1 MKPYLI
7 ACDLDGTLLNNDSK
21 LDLKTIDTI
30 NELSKLG
37 HKVVIATGR
46 PYRGCIEYHRELNL
60 DTPLISDNGGAI
72 ENPVDKGFK
81 KIQLTIPKRIIDKLF
96 TFTKKEIVTAFYSV
110 DNGLYVY
117 KRTDR
122 LSWLYHENEDTFFVE
137 GEFTAPN
144 LPEPSGV
151 MFIVNVAFKN
161 QFETFIKENCEN
173 LLSFRDWGSDYK
185 NAIYEVY
192 QKRTSKAE
200 AISLVRQHYQIEEE
214 NVIAFGDG
222 LNDIEMIELAAT
234 GVAMA
239 NAQKELKAVADVV
252 LDETNQQG
260 GVRNYLTQRF
270 LTK

>member
-1 MKPYLI
+1 MNTYLI

-21 LDLKTIDTI
+21 LDKKTIETL
-30 NELSKLG
+30 NKLSSLG

-46 PYRGCIEYHRELNL
+46 PYRGCIEFHRELSL

-72 ENPVDKGFK
+72 ENPVDKTFK
-81 KIQLTIPKRIIDKLF
+81 KIQLTIPKRVVDKLF
-96 TFTKKEIVTAFYSV
+96 SFAKNEIVTSFYSV

-122 LSWLYHENEDTFFVE
+122 LAWLYHENEDTFFVE
-137 GEFTAPN
+137 GDFTEPN
-144 LPEPSGV
+144 LPEPSGI
-151 MFIVNVAFKN
+151 MFIVNVAFKSK
-161 QFETFIKENCEN
+161 FETFIKDECEN

-200 AISLVRQHYQIEEE
+200 AISIVRQHYGIFEDH
-214 NVIAFGDG
+214 VIAFGDG
-222 LNDIEMIELAAT
+222 LNDVEMIELASH

-239 NAQKELKAVADVV
+239 NAQKELKAVASVV
-252 LDETNQQG
+252 LEETNNEN
-260 GVRNYLTQRF
+260 GVSNYLTKF
-270 LTK
+270 FNL